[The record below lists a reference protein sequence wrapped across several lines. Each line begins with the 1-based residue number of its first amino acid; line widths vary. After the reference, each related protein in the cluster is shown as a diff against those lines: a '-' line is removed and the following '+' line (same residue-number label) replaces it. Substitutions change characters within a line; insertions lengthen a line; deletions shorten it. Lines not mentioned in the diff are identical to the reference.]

1 MTQGFANLAEGID
14 PLDERFGGSIYNQR
28 DDVPP
33 RCGDRGRRLGEQREA
48 GHPRAFPDQVRHID
62 GGFASG
68 GIAQRDQDTAEAKAA
83 QCLAG
88 HGPADAPDDD
98 IDTLAGRYP
107 GATSDPL
114 VAALSSFLDGT
125 IDRFDELI

>member
-1 MTQGFANLAEGID
+1 MTQGFARLAEGID
-14 PLDERFGGSIYNQR
+14 PLDDRLDGSADHQW

-33 RCGDRGRRLGEQREA
+33 RGGDRGRRLGEQREA
-48 GHPRAFPDQVRHID
+48 GHPRAFPDQVCHID

-83 QCLAG
+83 QRLTG
-88 HGPADAPDDD
+88 HGPADALDDD

-107 GATSDPL
+107 GETSDPL
-114 VAALSSFLDGT
+114 VAALSSFLDET
-125 IDRFDELI
+125 